1 MLKRTAPNRTGGN
14 AMLKRIVHNRTG
26 GNAMLK
32 RTVPVL
38 TFALALSM
46 SSAGYALD
54 DDETEVELSG
64 TIASVNCPSSLIVET
79 ASGPITVNTTDED
92 GEAAEIDDE
101 ATNSEVT
108 CGDLVVGSRVEA
120 KGDYD
125 ASTKIVTA
133 DEIGVNGDADETCHE
148 DDIEVL
154 ELSGKIKKV
163 NCPSITV
170 RTSTGRVVVT
180 TTDEDGDKADIED
193 EALDRKVACKRLK
206 VGDEFEVKEG
216 ELDASTGKVTAD
228 EISVNDDQDMC
239 TDG

>member
-1 MLKRTAPNRTGGN
+1 
-14 AMLKRIVHNRTG
+14 
-26 GNAMLK
+26 MLK

-38 TFALALSM
+38 TFALALSV
-46 SSAGYALD
+46 SNAGYALD

-64 TIASVNCPSSLIVET
+64 TIASVDCPSSLITVET
-79 ASGPITVNTTDED
+79 ASGLITVKTTDED

-101 ATNSEVT
+101 ATDSEVT
-108 CGDLVVGSRVEA
+108 CADLVGGSRVEA

-133 DEIGVNGDADETCHE
+133 DEIGVNGDADKPCHE

-154 ELSGKIKKV
+154 DLSGTITKV
-163 NCPSITV
+163 KCPSISV
-170 RTSTGRVVVT
+170 RTSTGRVVVRT
-180 TTDEDGDKADIED
+180 VDEDGDKADIED
-193 EALDRKVACKRLK
+193 QVLDRKVACKHLK

-239 TDG
+239 TDGGGTRR